1 MVAKHS
7 GLRPDSNISA
17 SFASR
22 RHSLLSFA
30 VAVALGVPGVS
41 LAQESSAVTNDE
53 LEEVVVTGIRA
64 SIQDSI
70 QVKSE
75 IQSVSEVISAE
86 DIGKLPDTSI
96 ADSIARVPGVTTQR
110 AEGKASLISIR
121 GTDPGFAV
129 GLMNGR
135 EQVSTGDNRAIEYDQ
150 YPSELINQVIIYKT
164 PDSQL
169 FAQGLSGTIDLR
181 TIRPLDY
188 GKQAVTMNIRG
199 ELNSQGDLG
208 ANASDT
214 GHRASISYVDQFME
228 GKLGV
233 ALGFARL
240 DSPIATKAFGA
251 YEPWELASRNQ
262 WNADLNADVPPDAY
276 ITKGLKA
283 RTDMGRNIRDGYLAT
298 VEFRPNDSYG
308 TVLDLYYTDASSLN
322 NARSLEVNLGGYPA
336 PCCDS
341 GPFPPGSL
349 YGYSDPVIKG
359 GAVVGGT
366 LNNVLPIVR
375 NFKFTTDDKIFAGGW
390 LNEFRVNDQ
399 WQIRADLGY
408 SKATRDQVQFETN
421 GTAQWLTAPIPD
433 DPNIPGDQS
442 VNPHWPNVNGSMR
455 LPTGGMGRLG
465 FDLNTLADAS
475 YIELGPTIYGAGY
488 AKKPHVEDELWSGSL
503 IADTDADFWW
513 FNKASFGFNYTDRKK
528 DKTSRESSLSTIGS
542 NWYQIDPQ
550 FLLKD
555 TNLNYSK
562 SGKVLAWGVDQVV
575 NNYFN
580 DVVWGT
586 PFCNDSNCQKLTY
599 LAGKWWN
606 VDEKVWTGLARG
618 ELDHVISDSVTL
630 KGNFGVQ
637 LVYTDQSSGSYEVD
651 NRGTGD
657 ASDDIVTPVN
667 GGKTYTDVLPQMNLV
682 FQLPDQQ
689 DIRFAVAASLARA
702 RMDQLKA
709 STEYGYNESN
719 GQPGGASG
727 DPELD
732 PWRAWNFD
740 LAYDKYFADYQ
751 GYFSVALFYKDLE
764 SYIYSTTD
772 TNYDF
777 CANGF
782 DPPPPDP
789 NDPTPPIYQCIG
801 SFTTPKNGKG
811 GYLQGL
817 ELAVSVPFNLITESL
832 DGFGIEASYAYTD
845 SNIKI
850 DDTPSGSIL
859 PGNSLGS
866 IPLPGLSENVAN
878 GTVYYEKYGFAAR
891 FAARYRSKYIGEV
904 TNFANERALRYVDG
918 GTFMDAQVSYGWD
931 EGMLDGLTLLFQ
943 INNIS
948 NEPYYAYN
956 QNKARFQDYQE
967 YGTVYLLGASYKFGG
982 N

>member
-199 ELNSQGDLG
+199 EMNSQGDLG
-208 ANASDT
+208 ANSSDT
-214 GHRASISYVDQFME
+214 GHRASISYIDQFMD
-228 GKLGV
+228 GKLGL

-240 DSPIATKAFGA
+240 DSPIATKAFGT
-251 YEPWELASRNQ
+251 YEPWSQWTPPAADPTKPVRNPG
-262 WNADLNADVPPDAY
+262 VPAGTY
-276 ITKGLKA
+276 LTNGMKV
-283 RTDMGRNIRDGYLAT
+283 RTDMGRTTRDGYLAT
-298 VEFRPNDSYG
+298 LEFRPSDSYG
-308 TVLDLYYTDASSLN
+308 SVVDMYYTDASQKN
-322 NARSLEVNLGGYPA
+322 NARSLEVNLGDYPA
-336 PCCDS
+336 YCCD
-341 GPFPPGSL
+341 GPWPPGSTT
-349 YGYSDPVIKG
+349 GYENVTIKNG
-359 GAVVGGT
+359 VAVSGDVV
-366 LNNVLPIVR
+366 NVVPLVR
-375 NFKFTTDDKIFAGGW
+375 NFKFTTDDTIFAGGW
-390 LNEFRVNDQ
+390 LNEFRVNEQ
-399 WQIRADLGY
+399 WQVRADLGY
-408 SKATRDQVQFETN
+408 SKATRDQLQIETN
-421 GTAQWLTAPIPD
+421 AQHVPQTT
-433 DPNIPGDQS
+433 DPLLPRNIYD
-442 VNPHWPNVNGSMR
+442 NGSYS
-455 LPTGGMGRLG
+455 LKSGSMGRLT
-465 FDLNTLADAS
+465 FDGDYSDPST
-475 YIELGPTIYGAGY
+475 IQIGPTIYGAGY
-488 AKKPHVEDELWSGSL
+488 AKKPHIEDELWSGSL
-503 IADTDADFWW
+503 VADTDADFWW
-513 FNKASFGFNYTDRKK
+513 FTKGSFGVNYTDRKK
-528 DKTSRESSLSTIGS
+528 DKKTPESGLSTIGG
-542 NWYQIDPQ
+542 NFYQIDSS

-555 TNLNYSK
+555 TNLNYAK
-562 SGKVLAWGVDQVV
+562 SGKTLAWSVDRVL
-575 NNYFN
+575 NEYYNPI
-580 DVVWGT
+580 VWGN
-586 PFCNDSNCQKLTY
+586 PESLPY

-606 VDEKVWTGLARG
+606 VDEKVWTGFARG

-637 LVYTDQSSGSYEVD
+637 VVYTDQSSGSFRVVNAYSPLQE
-651 NRGTGD
+651 
-657 ASDDIVTPVN
+657 IVPVN

-689 DIRFAVAASLARA
+689 DVRFAASYQMARA

-709 STEYGYNESN
+709 SVEYGYDTTT
-719 GQPGGASG
+719 GRPGGAG
-727 DPELD
+727 GNPELD
-732 PWRAWNFD
+732 PWRAWAFD

-751 GYFSVALFYKDLE
+751 GYFSAALFYKDLE
-764 SYIYSTTD
+764 TYIYSVTD

-777 CANGF
+777 CSNGF
-782 DPPPPDP
+782 PPPDDLVP
-789 NDPTPPIYQCIG
+789 DPLCFG

-817 ELAVSVPFNLITESL
+817 ERAVSVPFNLLTEAL

-850 DDTPSGSIL
+850 DDTPSGSVL

-904 TNFANERALRYVDG
+904 TNFANDRALRYVDG

-931 EGMLDGLTLLFQ
+931 EGTLDGLTLLFQ
-943 INNIS
+943 INNLG

-956 QNKARFQDYQE
+956 QDKTRYQDYQE

>member
-7 GLRPDSNISA
+7 GLRPDSNIPA
-17 SFASR
+17 FLASR

-30 VAVALGVPGVS
+30 VAVALGVPGVA

-199 ELNSQGDLG
+199 EMNSQGDLG
-208 ANASDT
+208 ANSSDT
-214 GHRASISYVDQFME
+214 GHRASISYIDQFMD
-228 GKLGV
+228 GKLGL

-240 DSPIATKAFGA
+240 DSPIATKAFGT
-251 YEPWELASRNQ
+251 YEPWSQ
-262 WNADLNADVPPDAY
+262 WSPPDADPAKPVRNPGVPAGTY
-276 ITKGLKA
+276 LTNGMKV
-283 RTDMGRNIRDGYLAT
+283 RTDMGRTTRDGYLAT
-298 VEFRPNDSYG
+298 LEFRPSDSYG
-308 TVLDLYYTDASSLN
+308 SVLDMYYTDASQKN
-322 NARSLEVNLGGYPA
+322 NARSLEVNLGDYPA
-336 PCCDS
+336 YCCD
-341 GPFPPGSL
+341 GPWPPGSTT
-349 YGYSDPVIKG
+349 GYENVTIKNG
-359 GAVVGGT
+359 VAVSGDVV
-366 LNNVLPIVR
+366 NVVPLVR
-375 NFKFTTDDKIFAGGW
+375 NFKFTTDDTIFAGGW
-390 LNEFRVNDQ
+390 LNEFRVNEQ
-399 WQIRADLGY
+399 WQVRADLGY
-408 SKATRDQVQFETN
+408 SKATRDQLQIETN
-421 GTAQWLTAPIPD
+421 AQHVPQTTDPLIPR
-433 DPNIPGDQS
+433 
-442 VNPHWPNVNGSMR
+442 NVYDNGSYS
-455 LPTGGMGRLG
+455 LKSGSMGRLT
-465 FDLNTLADAS
+465 FDGDYADPS
-475 YIELGPTIYGAGY
+475 TIQIGPTIYGAGY
-488 AKKPHVEDELWSGSL
+488 AKKPHIEDELWSGSL
-503 IADTDADFWW
+503 VADTDADFWW
-513 FNKASFGFNYTDRKK
+513 FTKGSFGLNYTDRKK
-528 DKTSRESSLSTIGS
+528 DKKTPEANLSTIGGS
-542 NWYQIDPQ
+542 YYQIDPS

-555 TNLNYSK
+555 TNLNYAK
-562 SGKVLAWGVDQVV
+562 SGKTLAWSVDRVL
-575 NNYFN
+575 NEYYNPI
-580 DVVWGT
+580 VWGSPET
-586 PFCNDSNCQKLTY
+586 LTY

-606 VDEKVWTGLARG
+606 VDEKVWTGFARG

-637 LVYTDQSSGSYEVD
+637 VVYTDQSSGSFEIA
-651 NRGTGD
+651 NGQ
-657 ASDDIVTPVN
+657 PVPIN

-689 DIRFAVAASLARA
+689 DVRFAASYQMARP

-709 STEYGYNESN
+709 STEYGFSN
-719 GQPGGASG
+719 STLEPGGAAG
-727 DPELD
+727 NPELD
-732 PWRAWNFD
+732 PWRAWAFD

-751 GYFSVALFYKDLE
+751 GYFSAALFYKDLE
-764 SYIYSTTD
+764 SYIYSVTD

-782 DPPPPDP
+782 EPPPRDP
-789 NDPTPPIYQCIG
+789 NLPPYECFG

-817 ELAVSVPFNLITESL
+817 ELAVSVPFSLISESL

-850 DDTPSGSIL
+850 DDTPSGNVL

-904 TNFANERALRYVDG
+904 TNFANDRALRYVDG

-931 EGMLDGLTLLFQ
+931 EGTLDGLTLLFQ
-943 INNIS
+943 INNLG

-956 QNKARFQDYQE
+956 EDKTRYQDYQE